1 MLDSPSEIISI
12 ALHYLGLPSN
22 STNPQ
27 DYQKAQALLL
37 KIRPY
42 VLYFDSSRID
52 TDLADGNI
60 CAVVG
65 WANGALAAQ
74 AINEKSNSGRKI
86 AYSLP
91 REGALVW
98 SENWVLLKDARHPKA
113 ALEFI
118 NYMLRPQVIAKT
130 SNYMLYPNAN
140 KDATEFVEQ
149 KLRDNPWIYPDKK
162 TMATLVPLEP
172 LPLKAERI
180 RTRVWTKVKSGT

>member
-1 MLDSPSEIISI
+1 SPSEIISI

-22 STNPQ
+22 STDPE

-74 AINEKSNSGRKI
+74 AINEKSNSG
-86 AYSLP
+86 
-91 REGALVW
+91 
-98 SENWVLLKDARHPKA
+98 
-113 ALEFI
+113 
-118 NYMLRPQVIAKT
+118 
-130 SNYMLYPNAN
+130 
-140 KDATEFVEQ
+140 
-149 KLRDNPWIYPDKK
+149 
-162 TMATLVPLEP
+162 
-172 LPLKAERI
+172 
-180 RTRVWTKVKSGT
+180 